1 MLNESVIVQSVVVQ
15 SVIDENVLSQSVIDQ
30 SVVDQDVL
38 LRRSVIEKYSSK
50 SIDDKRLISIK
61 FYLIDWSISWLFDA
75 LQLTS
80 IVIYLYSTTYE
91 MNCIDVE
98 FDLFMSRSHVVK

>member
-1 MLNESVIVQSVVVQ
+1 
-15 SVIDENVLSQSVIDQ
+15 
-30 SVVDQDVL
+30 
-38 LRRSVIEKYSSK
+38 
-50 SIDDKRLISIK
+50 LISIK